1 MKYAV
6 IYEKSSNGW
15 GAFVPDLPG
24 CVALG
29 FTLEEAEQL
38 IREALQQHLRAM
50 REDGD
55 PIPEPS
61 HKVDTLEV
69 S

>member
-15 GAFVPDLPG
+15 GAYIPDLPG
-24 CVALG
+24 CAAVG
-29 FTLEEAEQL
+29 RSLEETRIMIQG
-38 IREALQQHLRAM
+38 ALEQHLRAM

-55 PIPEPS
+55 VIPEPS
-61 HKVDTLEV
+61 YEAAMLEV
-69 S
+69 A

>member
-6 IYEKSSNGW
+6 IYEKSSNAW
-15 GAFVPDLPG
+15 GASIPDLPG

-29 FTLEEAEQL
+29 FTLEETEEL
-38 IREALQQHLRAM
+38 IREALQQHVRAM
-50 REDGD
+50 REDGN

-61 HKVDTLEV
+61 HVVEVLEV
-69 S
+69 A

>member
-15 GAFVPDLPG
+15 GASIPDLPG

-29 FTLEEAEQL
+29 FTFEETENL

-61 HKVDTLEV
+61 HMVDTLEV
-69 S
+69 A